1 MKWWREQKDR
11 FLYIGERLLN
21 VLVTTTYIFC
31 GAGIVWIIGK
41 SALEALNGN
50 GGLTTVRIIICVSL
64 MFAFLLLRFFS
75 RYLEKKHLE
84 LREIVFGMDLLNG
97 DLYRMR
103 QNQKDP
109 NYIAVPVKRGS
120 LNPEEELNNLIG
132 LDNVKE
138 KVDKLNALYIYEKGL
153 SKKNK
158 STDIN
163 RHYAFIGNPGTGK
176 TTVAR
181 IFAGLLHKNGRIR
194 RNIYEECTGNDL
206 ISEYAGDTK
215 NRIAKIY
222 NKARGGVLFIDEAY
236 VLAQTDERAAEAL
249 AQLLT
254 YMENDPS
261 TVVIFAGYKA
271 EMEAFIG
278 MNSGLASRISQK
290 IYFEDYNPAQLLQI
304 FAKFCCSKKLTLSD
318 RAASLMLGVF
328 SEKIKQTD
336 GYPFSNGRYARNC
349 FDAVYQQHAI
359 NSRDQNDNNRN
370 TISEYDVKPI
380 LAEMLAID

>member
-50 GGLTTVRIIICVSL
+50 GGLTTIRIIICVSL

-103 QNQKDP
+103 QNPKDP

-181 IFAGLLHKNGRIR
+181 IFAGLLHKNGRIH
-194 RNIYEECTGNDL
+194 RNIYVECTGNDL

-236 VLAQTDERAAEAL
+236 VLAQTDERAA
-249 AQLLT
+249 
-254 YMENDPS
+254 
-261 TVVIFAGYKA
+261 
-271 EMEAFIG
+271 
-278 MNSGLASRISQK
+278 
-290 IYFEDYNPAQLLQI
+290 
-304 FAKFCCSKKLTLSD
+304 
-318 RAASLMLGVF
+318 
-328 SEKIKQTD
+328 
-336 GYPFSNGRYARNC
+336 
-349 FDAVYQQHAI
+349 
-359 NSRDQNDNNRN
+359 
-370 TISEYDVKPI
+370 
-380 LAEMLAID
+380 